1 MVIRLRAY
9 ELSSAL
15 SLCILHASDT
25 CPLWRCSEMIK
36 MNINTA
42 VNIVIITAHDTCWA
56 NRDKSFLL
64 RVSTLTRDIDIAI
77 MSVCLSVHLSVCPS
91 LSGVLSKRLYCAP
104 VWSRSAHTSRVDV
117 QLNST
122 MRLISG
128 TLLLHLSH
136 GFQCSPTLNRQPYE
150 GRLPLTS
157 SWRKS
162 SNVTVGQS
170 SLISL
175 IHHCYD

>member
-1 MVIRLRAY
+1 MRAY

-64 RVSTLTRDIDIAI
+64 RVSKLTRDIDIAI
-77 MSVCLSVHLSVCPS
+77 MSVCLSVCSSVCLSITFRCSVETAVLRPS
-91 LSGVLSKRLYCAP
+91 LVTLCSHQSGRRAVELYHASRLWYP
-104 VWSRSAHTSRVDV
+104 S
-117 QLNST
+117 
-122 MRLISG
+122 
-128 TLLLHLSH
+128 
-136 GFQCSPTLNRQPYE
+136 FY
-150 GRLPLTS
+150 TS
-157 SWRKS
+157 SMAS
-162 SNVTVGQS
+162 SALQ
-170 SLISL
+170 
-175 IHHCYD
+175 H